1 MPKHKH
7 DAVLISLIGSR
18 IQAARLARG
27 MTQAEL
33 AEAIG
38 IEPITLSRY
47 ETGARGAS
55 VTTIAMAADVLGVA
69 VGDLVDRERVLPAPD
84 HAPEIL
90 AAIRVLE
97 HLDDEQRDLALR
109 LIREVAQQ

>member
-7 DAVLISLIGSR
+7 DPELIRLIGSR

-47 ETGARGAS
+47 ETGSRGPS
-55 VTTIAMAADVLGVA
+55 ITTIALAADVLCVA
-69 VGDLVDRERVLPAPD
+69 VGDLVDRERNVAPPSHSPEVLG
-84 HAPEIL
+84 
-90 AAIRVLE
+90 AIRLVE
-97 HLDDEQRDLALR
+97 QLDEGQLVLALR
-109 LIREVAQQ
+109 LIREVAR

>member
-7 DAVLISLIGSR
+7 DPALLALIGSR
-18 IQAARLARG
+18 IKEARSTEG

-38 IEPITLSRY
+38 IEPVTLSRY

-55 VTTIAMAADVLGVA
+55 ISTIAMAADVLGVR
-69 VGDLVDRERVLPAPD
+69 VGDLVDRGRELSRPE
-84 HAPEIL
+84 HCPEIL
-90 AAIRVLE
+90 GAIRVLE
-97 HLDDEQRDLALR
+97 QLGEGQLDLALR
-109 LIREVAQQ
+109 LLREVARR